1 MLNHFFIYLFSTSVN
16 NTQVVQGGS
25 EASTG
30 LYMVSLH
37 LETEHNLI

>member
-1 MLNHFFIYLFSTSVN
+1 MLNHFFIYLFSTRVS
-16 NTQVVQGGS
+16 NTQAVKGGS
-25 EASTG
+25 EASSG